1 MRPRVQSTQQ
11 TFFLIGRRWGQGGW
25 GTGLVSLP
33 VLRSSDGSS
42 GEVGEIGAKKQ
53 DRKDH
58 THTWTPIGVHMHAH
72 TRNHPYLLKGRAGL
86 PVRGQMSIWGTQ
98 ATWPPLLCAR
108 ISDQHEVLSGG
119 PVASVLCHHLTL
131 ESARVKAG
139 SSPTPTQ
146 ELIRC
151 SHSFSD
157 EETEPQREASS
168 RANVTAIPEKRPPC
182 SCNRSLPVRC
192 LPRPSPPAPTPRSV
206 SPSEQP
212 WRIQLGILSTA
223 PGPSVATGT
232 KLSFGPWQAAHP
244 PRHSK
249 LGPHGCYRKL
259 PSKRAPGAMRAQDR
273 LRQEAARLDAAASFP
288 TPRTNCIICAQAGFS
303 SFPN

>member
-1 MRPRVQSTQQ
+1 M
-11 TFFLIGRRWGQGGW
+11 
-25 GTGLVSLP
+25 
-33 VLRSSDGSS
+33 
-42 GEVGEIGAKKQ
+42 
-53 DRKDH
+53 
-58 THTWTPIGVHMHAH
+58 HTWTPIGVHMHAH
-72 TRNHPYLLKGRAGL
+72 THNHPYLLKGRAGL

-108 ISDQHEVLSGG
+108 TSDQHEVLSGG

-146 ELIRC
+146 EFIRC

-168 RANVTAIPEKRPPC
+168 QANVTAIPEKRPPR

-212 WRIQLGILSTA
+212 RPGILSTA
-223 PGPSVATGT
+223 PGPTVDLTELWALASSTPSPTQHSWAHMAATG
-232 KLSFGPWQAAHP
+232 SSP
-244 PRHSK
+244 
-249 LGPHGCYRKL
+249 
-259 PSKRAPGAMRAQDR
+259 
-273 LRQEAARLDAAASFP
+273 ARGLLEP
-288 TPRTNCIICAQAGFS
+288 
-303 SFPN
+303 